1 MTEQC
6 LRPAWEVRVVVL
18 RSLLTA
24 VEELTLLLLPHGGQ
38 RTARRNAWRAAAEIS
53 LPVGRIPPQIGGR
66 IVFATE
72 R

>member
-1 MTEQC
+1 M
-6 LRPAWEVRVVVL
+6 L

-38 RTARRNAWRAAAEIS
+38 RTARRNAWRAAVDLHVGVDQHAETPLTVS
-53 LPVGRIPPQIGGR
+53 RIPPQTGGR
-66 IVFATE
+66 LAVAAE